1 MKLKNIAIV
10 TLLLIFS
17 TTTQAQQPNV
27 LDGAYIKEHNKTK
40 KVVPYTHLRE
50 ADVMWSKRVWRDID
64 LKQKINHPLYYPL
77 EEINDR
83 KSLYAVIKQ
92 ALNEGLISAYDAGA
106 YGWDDDFDKVLTAS
120 EVETKM
126 YKLQDSVATED
137 EFGNAIKKWVQEPL
151 LPADIVKYRLK
162 EDWIF
167 DKQRS
172 ERQVRI
178 IGIAPVK
185 LRFNQETGDIIGEEV
200 MFWLY
205 FPECRYVFANH
216 DVFNPS
222 NDSERRSYED
232 VFWKRQFDSY
242 LIKESNVY
250 NREIESYAKGLNS
263 LMESERIKTEL
274 FNYEHDLWSY

>member
-1 MKLKNIAIV
+1 MKLKNIAILA
-10 TLLLIFS
+10 LLFLFN
-17 TTTQAQQPNV
+17 TTFAQQPSV

-77 EEINDR
+77 EEVNDR
-83 KSLYAVIKQ
+83 KSLFDVIKA
-92 ALNEGLISAYDAGA
+92 ALNEGLITAYDAGPF
-106 YGWDDDFDKVLTAS
+106 GWNDDFDKALTMS
-120 EVETKM
+120 EVEEKM
-126 YKLQDSVATED
+126 FKSRDSVATVD
-137 EFGNAIKKWVQEPL
+137 EFGDPAMVFNPDPL
-151 LPADIVKYRLK
+151 VSEDIVKYRLK

-178 IGIAPVK
+178 IGIAVVK
-185 LRFNQETGDIIGEEV
+185 AKVDGNGDIAGDEV

-216 DVFNPS
+216 DVFNPN

-242 LIKESNVY
+242 VIKEANVY
-250 NREIESYAKGLNS
+250 NRQIQSYAKGLNS

>member
-1 MKLKNIAIV
+1 MKLKNIAIIA
-10 TLLLIFS
+10 LLFIFN
-17 TTTQAQQPNV
+17 TAFAQQPSV

-64 LKQKINHPLYYPL
+64 LKQKINHPLYFPL
-77 EEINDR
+77 EEVNDR
-83 KSLYAVIKQ
+83 KSLYAVIKA
-92 ALNEGLISAYDAGA
+92 ALNEGLITAYDAGN
-106 YGWDDDFDKVLTAS
+106 YGWNDDFDKPLTMS
-120 EVETKM
+120 EVEAKTFKF
-126 YKLQDSVATED
+126 QDSVATVD
-137 EFGNAIKKWVQEPL
+137 EFGDAQMVFQQDPL
-151 LPADIVKYRLK
+151 MPSDIIKYRLK

-185 LRFNQETGDIIGEEV
+185 LRFDQNGDVNGEEV

-232 VFWKRQFDSY
+232 VFWKRQFESY
-242 LIKESNVY
+242 VIKEANVY
-250 NREIESYAKGLNS
+250 NRQIQSYAKGLNS

>member
-1 MKLKNIAIV
+1 MKLKSIAIV
-10 TLLLIFS
+10 ALLLMFN
-17 TTTQAQQPNV
+17 TTFAQQPNV

-50 ADVMWSKRVWRDID
+50 ADVMWSKRIWRDID

-83 KSLYAVIKQ
+83 KSLYAVIKG
-92 ALNEGLISAYDAGA
+92 ALNEGLITAYDAGP
-106 YGWDDDFDKVLTAS
+106 YGWDDDFDKPLTLS
-120 EVETKM
+120 EVEAKM
-126 YKLQDSVATED
+126 FKMQDSVATED
-137 EFGNAIKKWVQEPL
+137 EFGNPMMKYVEEPL
-151 LPADIVKYRLK
+151 LPDDIVRYRLK

-185 LRFNQETGDIIGEEV
+185 LRFNQDGDIIGDEV

-216 DVFNPS
+216 DVFNPN

-242 LIKESNVY
+242 IIKEANVY
-250 NREIESYAKGLNS
+250 NRTVDSYAKGLNS

>member
-1 MKLKNIAIV
+1 MKLKSIAIV

-64 LKQKINHPLYYPL
+64 LKQKLNHPLYYPL

-83 KSLYAVIKQ
+83 KSLFVVIKQ
-92 ALNEGLISAYDAGA
+92 ALNEGLITAYDAGP
-106 YGWDDDFDKVLTAS
+106 YGWDDDFAKALTMS
-120 EVETKM
+120 EVEEKM
-126 YKLQDSVATED
+126 FKSRDSVDTED
-137 EFGNAIKKWVQEPL
+137 EFGNSVKKFVEEPL
-151 LPADIVKYRLK
+151 LPGDIVKYRLK
-162 EDWIF
+162 EDWVF

-178 IGIAPVK
+178 IGMAPVK
-185 LRFNQETGDIIGEEV
+185 LKFNQDGDVVGEEV

-216 DVFNPS
+216 DVFNPN

-242 LIKESNVY
+242 LIKEANVY
-250 NREIESYAKGLNS
+250 DRTVDSYAKGLNS